1 MHVLCLQSDWFCRLT
16 WQRVDIYVRR
26 VYKCPEVTLCAW
38 LNIKI
43 QLLLLQLMC
52 SSIPS
57 PPPQLVLSSSSFP
70 PLFPSFLSLA
80 SSAVCLPDCLEL
92 NWNIVDNL
100 TKHCFLN
107 PVVLIPCSQ
116 RCCSRLSQPSWKT
129 NIACHNTVYCVGH
142 GRRVGHVRLSRT
154 CFSPFPTRKS
164 RSQVF

>member
-1 MHVLCLQSDWFCRLT
+1 MSDVCICMFYVCKVIGFVDWLDRGLIYMWEEFINVLRWPCVVDWTLKSSYYYYSSC
-16 WQRVDIYVRR
+16 VR
-26 VYKCPEVTLCAW
+26 P
-38 LNIKI
+38 
-43 QLLLLQLMC
+43 
-52 SSIPS
+52 SPS

-142 GRRVGHVRLSRT
+142 GRLSRT
-154 CFSPFPTRKS
+154 CFSPFPTQKS